1 MSPRTRIGSDDAR
14 RWVRS
19 LRLGNPYAKAV
30 LMAFTNYVNDD
41 GTAYPGLETIHG
53 DTEIAINTIT
63 ARLRWCESIGAVT
76 VSKCWVDEHGNR
88 NKVGRGRPTSWEI
101 RFLLDADVEAIAAA
115 ADEQAPDRP
124 LRGSAKTKHEEKNGK
139 SAGADCEDGGS
150 IVPENSEET
159 GGAETEFCQSPGQ
172 PLENDLPISSQSVA
186 NHLPITGAT
195 RILESES
202 EEDSNPKPLSKD
214 ERGFPS
220 EIEDSEFEKDWED
233 FRTSGYPDGIVNIPA
248 TRAELKKRPHDQRR
262 AAIVGV
268 PAYADYCRKRGQK
281 NPKPAHIYIR
291 HGVWEGLS
299 AMASVD
305 GAPRVTSHSPQS
317 EAGAALCTLAVIAG
331 NSLFRLSG
339 GNISYTQPITPQLLA
354 LANVPHESIW
364 IDCKLGDHEFA
375 AWRGLIY
382 RIFAGRI
389 LPEKTK
395 YRVPWR
401 WPPAVDGKTYA
412 AGTDPPGELSD
423 ADAQALSGT

>member
-63 ARLRWCESIGAVT
+63 ARLRWCEAIGAVT

-124 LRGSAKTKHEEKNGK
+124 LRGSAKTKHEEKNAK
-139 SAGADCEDGGS
+139 SGGADCEDGGS
-150 IVPENSEET
+150 IVPENGEES
-159 GGAETEFCQSPGQ
+159 GGAESEFCQSPGHT
-172 PLENDLPISSQSVA
+172 LEKDLPISSQSVA

-214 ERGFPS
+214 ERGLPS
-220 EIEDSEFEKDWED
+220 GIEDDSEFEKDWED
-233 FRTSGYPDGIVNIPA
+233 FRTSGYPDGIIDIPKA
-248 TRAELKKRPHDQRR
+248 RVEMKKIPHDRRR
-262 AAIVGV
+262 AGIIGV
-268 PAYADYCRKRGQK
+268 PAFADYCRKRGQK
-281 NPKPAHIYIR
+281 NPKPAHIYWR

-299 AMASVD
+299 AISSVD
-305 GAPRVTSHSPQS
+305 GAMRVTSHSPQS
-317 EAGAALCTLAVIAG
+317 EAGKALCVLAAIAG
-331 NSLFRLSG
+331 HSLFRLPN
-339 GNISYTQPITPQLLA
+339 GNISYVNPVTAQLLA
-354 LANVPHESIW
+354 LAETPPESDW
-364 IDCKLGDHEFA
+364 IECALGDQSFA

-382 RIFAGRI
+382 RIFAGRT
-389 LPEKTK
+389 LRASVK

-401 WPPAVDGKTYA
+401 WPPATDGKIYT
-412 AGTDPPGELSD
+412 GIGPPDELSD
-423 ADAQALSGT
+423 ADAQALMT